1 MIMKFLKLLVFV
13 LISATA
19 YSQSSSTHVYSS
31 GKDSKTTY
39 KNSDGFNSFNIEI
52 RGTIEVADDDKDIK
66 SISSDGYIEITKTSF
81 GSRRTIKITAEDKVV
96 KREYFEGRTAVNYEP
111 EGRKWLAEILPE
123 VVRTTTIAAE
133 SRVNRFYAKGG
144 SQGVLNEI
152 EQMKSD
158 HIKAHYANLLMKKPI
173 SEKDYALIV
182 SKISNNIDS
191 DHYLSQFLENN
202 LSKFM
207 QNKDATEALFTAT
220 NRLGSDHYKTQ
231 VIKEALR
238 SQSASIE
245 NVKIIL
251 ASSSR
256 MGSDHYKTE
265 VLTSLMRQSNLTDPI
280 MTEIISSSKSINSD
294 HYRTEI
300 LTKALD
306 RKLSAESYQ
315 QAIEA
320 VKDINSD
327 HYITEV
333 IKGMLR
339 NPIDDQSLNNLL
351 SVTSSIESDHY
362 RTDVLIT
369 LLKKQD
375 LKEEQ
380 FKKLAEYCDS
390 MGSDHYKSQTLK
402 TALETRNMTDG
413 KMIAIIKAASDI
425 NSDHYMTEVLVEAAP
440 YVKSAG
446 NDVKDAYRAAA
457 RKINSETYYGRTMRA
472 MDN

>member
-1 MIMKFLKLLVFV
+1 MIMKFLKLLVFF
-13 LISATA
+13 LISVTA

-31 GKDSKTTY
+31 DKDSKITY

-52 RGTIEVADDDKDIK
+52 RGTIEVTDDDKDIK
-66 SISSDGYIEITKTSF
+66 SISSDGYLEITKTSF
-81 GSRRTIKITAEDKVV
+81 GSRRAIKITAEDKVV
-96 KREYFEGRTAVNYEP
+96 KREYFEGRTAVSYEP

-133 SRVNRFYAKGG
+133 SRVNRFYSKGG
-144 SQGVLNEI
+144 AQGVLSEI
-152 EQMKSD
+152 DQMKSD
-158 HIKAHYANLLMKKPI
+158 YVKSHYANLLMKKPL
-173 SEKDYALIV
+173 SEKDYPLI
-182 SKISNNIDS
+182 ISNVSENINS

-202 LSKFM
+202 LSKFL
-207 QNKDATEALFTAT
+207 QNQEATKAVFTAT
-220 NRLGSDHYKTQ
+220 NKLGSDHYKTQ

-238 SQSASIE
+238 DQSASIE

-280 MTEIISSSKSINSD
+280 MTEIIKSSQSVNSD

-300 LTKALD
+300 LTRALD
-306 RKLSAESYQ
+306 RKLSPESYQ

-327 HYITEV
+327 HYITQV
-333 IKGMLR
+333 IKEMLR
-339 NPIDDQSLNNLL
+339 NPIDETSLTNLL

-362 RTDVLIT
+362 RTEVLT
-369 LLKKQD
+369 ALLKKQD

-380 FKKLAEYCDS
+380 FIKLTEYCES

-402 TALETRNMTDG
+402 TALETPNMTDG

-425 NSDHYMTEVLVEAAP
+425 HSDHYMTEVLVEAAP
-440 YVKSAG
+440 YVKSGSNA
-446 NDVKDAYRAAA
+446 VKDAYRSAA
-457 RKINSETYYGRTMRA
+457 RKISSETYYGRAMRA

>member
-1 MIMKFLKLLVFV
+1 MKFFKLLVFV
-13 LISATA
+13 LLSVSAF
-19 YSQSSSTHVYSS
+19 SQSASSRTYSS
-31 GKDSKTTY
+31 EKDSKFTY
-39 KNSDGFNSFNIEI
+39 KNSDGFNSFNIEM
-52 RGTIEVADDDKDIK
+52 RGTIEVTDDDTDIK
-66 SISSDGYIEITKTSF
+66 SISSDGYLEITKTSF
-81 GSRRTIKITAEDKVV
+81 GSRRAIKISAEGKVV

-144 SQGVLNEI
+144 TQGVLNEI
-152 EQMKSD
+152 DQMKSD
-158 HIKAHYANLLMKKPI
+158 YVKSHYANLLMKKPVQ
-173 SEKDYALIV
+173 EKDYAMIISSV
-182 SKISNNIDS
+182 SENMSS

-202 LSKFM
+202 LSKFL
-207 QNKDATEALFTAT
+207 QNKEATQALFSAT
-220 NRLGSDHYKTQ
+220 NKLGSDHYKTQ

-238 SQSASIE
+238 DQSATID

-251 ASSSR
+251 ASSSK

-280 MTEIISSSKSINSD
+280 MTEIISSTQSINSD

-306 RKLSAESYQ
+306 RKLSPESYQ
-315 QAIEA
+315 QAVEA

-327 HYITEV
+327 HYITQV
-333 IKGMLR
+333 IKEMLN
-339 NPIDDQSLNNLL
+339 NPIDETSLTNLL

-362 RTDVLIT
+362 RTEVLTTI
-369 LLKKQD
+369 LKRQD

-380 FKKLAEYCDS
+380 FKKLVEYCDS

-402 TALETRNMTDG
+402 TALETPNMTDG
-413 KMIAIIKAASDI
+413 KMIAIINAASDI
-425 NSDHYMTEVLVEAAP
+425 NSDHYMTEVLVETAT
-440 YVKSAG
+440 YVRSGSNA
-446 NDVKDAYRAAA
+446 VKDAYRTAA